1 MEVQVLSW
9 APYWRHVMSLWKIS
23 TVDKKSV
30 VDHWFFI
37 KNGDDNKW
45 AKVEEHWRWG
55 YVIVESKKKP
65 VFDNNADGFNI
76 YDYDVYDQETDD
88 GVGTWFEYSDDVTAE
103 EQAEFQNAYWEGL
116 EEVNNAGWMDEENDR
131 MFFGEVTVEKYK

>member
-23 TVDKKSV
+23 TVDKKNV
-30 VDHWFFI
+30 VDHWYFV

-65 VFDNNADGFNI
+65 VFDDNADGFNI
-76 YDYDVYDQETDD
+76 YEYDVYDQETDD

>member
-1 MEVQVLSW
+1 
-9 APYWRHVMSLWKIS
+9 MSLWKIS
-23 TVDKKSV
+23 TVDKKNV

-45 AKVEEHWRWG
+45 ARVEEHWRWG

-65 VFDNNADGFNI
+65 VFDDNADGFNI

>member
-1 MEVQVLSW
+1 
-9 APYWRHVMSLWKIS
+9 MSLWKIS
-23 TVDKKSV
+23 TVDKKNV
-30 VDHWFFI
+30 VDHWYFV

-65 VFDNNADGFNI
+65 VFDDNADGFNI
-76 YDYDVYDQETDD
+76 YEYDVYDQETDD

>member
-1 MEVQVLSW
+1 
-9 APYWRHVMSLWKIS
+9 MSLWKIS
-23 TVDKKSV
+23 TVDKKNV
-30 VDHWFFI
+30 VDHWYFI
-37 KNGDDNKW
+37 KNGDDDKW

-55 YVIVESKKKP
+55 YVIVDSKKKP
-65 VFDNNADGFNI
+65 VFNDNADGFNI

-88 GVGTWFEYSDDVTAE
+88 GVGTWFEYSDSVTEE
-103 EQAEFQNAYWEGL
+103 EQAEFENAYWEGL

>member
-1 MEVQVLSW
+1 
-9 APYWRHVMSLWKIS
+9 MSLWKIS
-23 TVDKKSV
+23 TVDKKNV
-30 VDHWFFI
+30 VDHWYFI
-37 KNGDDNKW
+37 KNGDHNKW

-55 YVIVESKKKP
+55 YVIIDSKKKTI
-65 VFDNNADGFNI
+65 FDDNADGFNI

-131 MFFGEVTVEKYK
+131 MFFGEVTIEKYK

>member
-1 MEVQVLSW
+1 
-9 APYWRHVMSLWKIS
+9 MSLWKIS
-23 TVDKKSV
+23 TVDKKNV
-30 VDHWFFI
+30 VDHWYFI

-55 YVIVESKKKP
+55 YVIVDSKKKP
-65 VFDNNADGFNI
+65 VFDDNADGFNI
-76 YDYDVYDQETDD
+76 YEYDVYDQETDD

-116 EEVNNAGWMDEENDR
+116 EEVNNAGWMDEDNDR

>member
-1 MEVQVLSW
+1 
-9 APYWRHVMSLWKIS
+9 MSLWKIS
-23 TVDKKSV
+23 TVDKKNV
-30 VDHWFFI
+30 VDHWYFV

-45 AKVEEHWRWG
+45 ARVEEHWRWG
-55 YVIVESKKKP
+55 YVIVDSKKKP
-65 VFDNNADGFNI
+65 VFDDNADGFNI

-88 GVGTWFEYSDDVTAE
+88 GVGTWFEYSDDITAE

>member
-1 MEVQVLSW
+1 
-9 APYWRHVMSLWKIS
+9 MSLWKIS
-23 TVDKKSV
+23 TVDKKNV
-30 VDHWFFI
+30 VDHWYFI

-55 YVIVESKKKP
+55 YVIVDSKKKP
-65 VFDNNADGFNI
+65 VINDNADGFNI

-88 GVGTWFEYSDDVTAE
+88 GVGTWFEYSDSVTEE
-103 EQAEFQNAYWEGL
+103 EQAEFENAYWEGL

>member
-23 TVDKKSV
+23 TVDKKNV
-30 VDHWFFI
+30 VDHWYFV

-45 AKVEEHWRWG
+45 ARVEEHWRWG
-55 YVIVESKKKP
+55 YVIVDSKKKP
-65 VFDNNADGFNI
+65 VFDDNADGFNI

-88 GVGTWFEYSDDVTAE
+88 GVGTWFEYSDDITAE

>member
-1 MEVQVLSW
+1 
-9 APYWRHVMSLWKIS
+9 MSLWKIS
-23 TVDKKSV
+23 TVDKKNV
-30 VDHWFFI
+30 VDHWYFI

-55 YVIVESKKKP
+55 YVIVDSKKKP
-65 VFDNNADGFNI
+65 TFDDNADGFNI
-76 YDYDVYDQETDD
+76 YEYDVYDQETDD
-88 GVGTWFEYSDDVTAE
+88 GVGTWFEYSDSVTAE

>member
-1 MEVQVLSW
+1 
-9 APYWRHVMSLWKIS
+9 MSLWKIS
-23 TVDKKSV
+23 TVDKKNV
-30 VDHWFFI
+30 VDHWYFV

-45 AKVEEHWRWG
+45 ARVEEHWRWG
-55 YVIVESKKKP
+55 YVIVDSKKKP
-65 VFDNNADGFNI
+65 VFDDNADGFNI

-103 EQAEFQNAYWEGL
+103 EQAEFQNAYWQGL

>member
-1 MEVQVLSW
+1 
-9 APYWRHVMSLWKIS
+9 MSLWKIS
-23 TVDKKSV
+23 TVDKKNV
-30 VDHWFFI
+30 VDHWYFI

-55 YVIVESKKKP
+55 YVIVDSKKKP
-65 VFDNNADGFNI
+65 VFDDNADGFNI

-88 GVGTWFEYSDDVTAE
+88 GVGTWFEYSDSVTEE
-103 EQAEFQNAYWEGL
+103 EQAEFENAYWEGL

>member
-1 MEVQVLSW
+1 
-9 APYWRHVMSLWKIS
+9 MSLWKIS
-23 TVDKKSV
+23 TVDKKNV

-55 YVIVESKKKP
+55 YVIVDSKKKP
-65 VFDNNADGFNI
+65 VFDDNADGFNI

-88 GVGTWFEYSDDVTAE
+88 GVGTWFEYSDSVTEE
-103 EQAEFQNAYWEGL
+103 EQAEFENAYWEGL

>member
-1 MEVQVLSW
+1 
-9 APYWRHVMSLWKIS
+9 MSLWKIS
-23 TVDKKSV
+23 TVDKKNV

-45 AKVEEHWRWG
+45 ARVEEHWRWG

-65 VFDNNADGFNI
+65 VFDDNADGFNI

-103 EQAEFQNAYWEGL
+103 GQAEFQNAYWEGL

>member
-1 MEVQVLSW
+1 
-9 APYWRHVMSLWKIS
+9 MSLWKIS
-23 TVDKKSV
+23 TVDKKNV
-30 VDHWFFI
+30 VDHWYFI

-55 YVIVESKKKP
+55 YVIVDSKKKP
-65 VFDNNADGFNI
+65 IFDDNADGFNI

-88 GVGTWFEYSDDVTAE
+88 GVGTWFEYSDSVTEE
-103 EQAEFQNAYWEGL
+103 EQAEFENAYWEGL

>member
-1 MEVQVLSW
+1 
-9 APYWRHVMSLWKIS
+9 MSLWKIS
-23 TVDKKSV
+23 TVDKKNV
-30 VDHWFFI
+30 VDHWYFV

-45 AKVEEHWRWG
+45 ARVEEHWRWG
-55 YVIVESKKKP
+55 YVIVDSKKKP
-65 VFDNNADGFNI
+65 AFDDNADGFNI

>member
-1 MEVQVLSW
+1 
-9 APYWRHVMSLWKIS
+9 MSLWKIS
-23 TVDKKSV
+23 TVDKKNV
-30 VDHWFFI
+30 VDHWYFI
-37 KNGDDNKW
+37 KNGDHNKW

-65 VFDNNADGFNI
+65 KFDDNADGFNI

-88 GVGTWFEYSDDVTAE
+88 GVGTWFEYSDAVTAE

-131 MFFGEVTVEKYK
+131 MFFGEVTIEKYK

>member
-1 MEVQVLSW
+1 
-9 APYWRHVMSLWKIS
+9 MSLWKIS
-23 TVDKKSV
+23 TVDKKNV
-30 VDHWFFI
+30 VDHWYFV

-65 VFDNNADGFNI
+65 VFDDNADGFNI
-76 YDYDVYDQETDD
+76 YEYDVYDQETDD
-88 GVGTWFEYSDDVTAE
+88 GVGTWFEYSDAVTAE

>member
-1 MEVQVLSW
+1 
-9 APYWRHVMSLWKIS
+9 MSLWKIS
-23 TVDKKSV
+23 TVDKKNV
-30 VDHWFFI
+30 VDHWYFI

-45 AKVEEHWRWG
+45 ARVEEHWRWG
-55 YVIVESKKKP
+55 YVIVDSKKKP
-65 VFDNNADGFNI
+65 VFDDNADGFNI

-88 GVGTWFEYSDDVTAE
+88 GVGTWFEYSDDITAE